1 MGGGRAGKGKAAATA
16 NRSTIAG
23 ETSLVGTVGGTWP
36 NQTEPFVSP
45 HSPTAPRRKPQVS
58 GGDAASA
65 ERQKGQRSFEGHS
78 EEKGKQK
85 NACAT
90 RPLVERGY
98 VYDWRLGALSKFPP
112 LTLPLRFLRDREREK
127 SSVFVRITSS
137 LKPSGTFFFFLTRF
151 KDVRQLREVE
161 FQCSFSPPNMKNDVR
176 SSSSYRC
183 VCVIS
188 SGAGTGPR

>member
-85 NACAT
+85 TRVPRGPSLNGAT
-90 RPLVERGY
+90 Y
-98 VYDWRLGALSKFPP
+98 TTGALARSP
-112 LTLPLRFLRDREREK
+112 
-127 SSVFVRITSS
+127 SS
-137 LKPSGTFFFFLTRF
+137 LLLPFRF
-151 KDVRQLREVE
+151 A
-161 FQCSFSPPNMKNDVR
+161 FSATESER
-176 SSSSYRC
+176 SRAC
-183 VCVIS
+183 LFE
-188 SGAGTGPR
+188 